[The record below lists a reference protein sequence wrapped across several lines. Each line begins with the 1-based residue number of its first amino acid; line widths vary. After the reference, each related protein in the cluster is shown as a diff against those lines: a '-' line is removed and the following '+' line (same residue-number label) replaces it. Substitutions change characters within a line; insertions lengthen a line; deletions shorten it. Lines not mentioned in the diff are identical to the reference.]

1 MRILG
6 IDPGLDTTGYGIIEV
21 QKSSKVKSF
30 SQGSLGIGFSQGGVI
45 KTRAVMP
52 IFQRLN
58 KIYEGITEVVKKFKP
73 DILILEKL
81 YSHYRHPITAILMG
95 HARGVICL
103 VCARNKIPLISYA
116 ATRVKKA
123 ITGSGNASKH
133 QVKMMVT
140 NLLCLS
146 DPPEYEDTSDALAL
160 AIAHLYI
167 DKVKS
172 NDFENLWKIK
182 RKTRR

>member
-6 IDPGLDTTGYGIIEV
+6 VDPGLGTTGYGIIEV
-21 QKSSKVKSF
+21 QNLSWPGGKSRIRF
-30 SQGSLGIGFSQGGVI
+30 FNGGVI
-45 KTRAVMP
+45 ETRANTP

-58 KIYEGITEVVKKFKP
+58 KIYEGITEVVEKFKP

-103 VCARNKIPLISYA
+103 VCARKKIPLVSYPV
-116 ATRVKKA
+116 TRIKKA
-123 ITGSGNASKH
+123 ITGSGSASKH

-140 NLLCLS
+140 NLLCLNS
-146 DPPEYEDTSDALAL
+146 PPEYEDTSDALAL

-167 DKVKS
+167 DKVKN
-172 NDFENLWKIK
+172 NDFANLWKIE

>member
-6 IDPGLDTTGYGIIEV
+6 VDPGLDTTGYGIIEV
-21 QKSSKVKSF
+21 QNSSKMRFPPGERS
-30 SQGSLGIGFSQGGVI
+30 GIEFFQGGVI

-58 KIYEGITEVVKKFKP
+58 KIYGGITEVVEKFKP

-103 VCARNKIPLISYA
+103 VCARKKIPLISYPV
-116 ATRVKKA
+116 TRIKKA

-146 DPPEYEDTSDALAL
+146 NPPEYEDISDALAL

-172 NDFENLWKIK
+172 NDFANLWKIK

>member
-6 IDPGLDTTGYGIIEV
+6 VDPGLDTTGYGIIEV
-21 QKSSKVKSF
+21 QNSSKVKYF
-30 SQGSLGIGFSQGGVI
+30 SQGSLGVGFSQGGVI
-45 KTRAVMP
+45 KTQAVMP

-58 KIYEGITEVVKKFKP
+58 EIYEGITEVVEKFKP
-73 DILILEKL
+73 DIMILEKL
-81 YSHYRHPITAILMG
+81 YSHYRHPVTAILMG

-103 VCARNKIPLISYA
+103 VCAKKKIPLISYPV
-116 ATRVKKA
+116 TRIKKA

-146 DPPEYEDTSDALAL
+146 SPPEYEDISDAWAL
-160 AIAHLYI
+160 AIAHLYM

-172 NDFENLWKIK
+172 NDFANLRKIN
-182 RKTRR
+182 RKARR